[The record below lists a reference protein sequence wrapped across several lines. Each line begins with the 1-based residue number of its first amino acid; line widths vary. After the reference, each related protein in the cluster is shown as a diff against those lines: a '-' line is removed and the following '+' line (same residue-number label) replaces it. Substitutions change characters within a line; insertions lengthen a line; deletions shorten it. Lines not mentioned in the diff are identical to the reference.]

1 MTSTAANNVV
11 AMAAA
16 VKGSP
21 PGPGTLNRRTSK
33 ASFGPRGPD
42 PGSYPSMPSSLPN
55 NGEGFGPGSY
65 GAGDAKNGTAVT
77 DGPPLASMPEGTKTN
92 SKARI
97 RRASEGARQSKGDG
111 KRTSGSELRCE
122 KCGKG
127 YKHSSCL
134 TKHLWEHTPEWA
146 ITSKLLISKHQQV
159 QLLEAASVLVA
170 MNQDADAAKHGD
182 SDHSSVSPA
191 ASGSSDLH
199 EDDSSSNDT
208 TPPPQADEHVFGSYS
223 ARHSQYGQSK
233 RFSTQSSVLSQSHR
247 SSNSVFSDSAPNGHY
262 MSHYRQWSNDGRPT
276 TSATSV
282 TGSHYDDE
290 EQADLAA
297 AVGLL
302 SCSYGTPKSGP
313 VTLPADVPPVP
324 PLPARFLSQ
333 IGNSTI
339 AAHGPQRHSTPR
351 PKYTSYAS
359 EGRDVDMDDEGLMD
373 EDYDDRHYAA
383 RGRSD
388 EDEGVFGTMEE

>member
-1 MTSTAANNVV
+1 
-11 AMAAA
+11 
-16 VKGSP
+16 
-21 PGPGTLNRRTSK
+21 
-33 ASFGPRGPD
+33 
-42 PGSYPSMPSSLPN
+42 MPSSLPN
-55 NGEGFGPGSY
+55 NGEGFGSGSY
-65 GAGDAKNGTAVT
+65 GAGDAKNGSAVT
-77 DGPPLASMPEGTKTN
+77 DGPPLASMPESTKTN
-92 SKARI
+92 TKART

-111 KRTSGSELRCE
+111 KRTSGSE
-122 KCGKG
+122 
-127 YKHSSCL
+127 
-134 TKHLWEHTPEWA
+134 WEHTPEWA

-170 MNQDADAAKHGD
+170 MNQDAEAAKHGD

-208 TPPPQADEHVFGSYS
+208 TPPPQADDHTFGSYS

-233 RFSTQSSVLSQSHR
+233 RFSTQSSVLSRSHR

-313 VTLPADVPPVP
+313 VSLPADVPPVP

-333 IGNSTI
+333 ICNSTI

-351 PKYTSYAS
+351 PKYPSYAS
-359 EGRDVDMDDEGLMD
+359 EGHDVDMDDEGLMD
-373 EDYDDRHYAA
+373 EEYDDRHYAA